1 MVVSKPFEAPVP
13 PPAKKILP
21 YEDESN
27 SIISLLRNQF
37 FTFMKKVQENGVD
50 TYQHLKKPYLYTGS
64 WMEGVSSIDEL
75 YDRLKDLN
83 SIEAILRVFNIL
95 CPYDKKLP
103 ASKGEEDIVD
113 NWYSNNPGL
122 NPNNPNNKTINN
134 NQRVDEGRE
143 KALNNALDIAR
154 NNLKEKEG
162 ELVNIKELLK
172 AEQAKNQGLK
182 DLEYELEIFKKDASK
197 NEESFKS
204 QLKASSDK
212 LKLLSE
218 ENSKLLERLKD
229 LDLVTESKRKAQ
241 ISSKSLESE
250 NSTLKAEIESLTSQL
265 SSIKSVS
272 KAQRAKTGQFFL
284 DIISNLKASPV
295 QKLEKEKNEKTDGLE
310 NLEDDDSI
318 IKLYQSLKGNP
329 PSMAQRLRDVD
340 GDGDG
345 MVLQTEFRNFLDKLK
360 ISPQDIE
367 ALCRVAGY
375 MNGKIK
381 LGIEEWRKILEERPK
396 LREIWEKELF
406 KRVLR
411 AIKAKNLSIER
422 LFSLID
428 VDNDEQ
434 VTPEELRTGLESLKI
449 ILNPRDFANMFKI
462 FDKDGSARISID
474 EMRSTLDYYEKQ
486 SGSEELNHDFDG
498 RFIEKGG
505 NEDYDEKIASQKLK
519 ISNQFNLPQKL
530 LEGDNLKISNECISL
545 VGDLKIQ
552 IPYGEGLDNIKN
564 LKEIVIRVRLKGVR
578 EPEITRGVLLLDSN
592 NWMFAVKVGIR
603 GELAENLGDS
613 LNFQMYSNMV
623 NFNIN

>member
-1 MVVSKPFEAPVP
+1 MVNKPFEVPVQ

-37 FTFMKKVQENGVD
+37 FIFMKKIQENGVE

-64 WMEGVSSIDEL
+64 WMEGVLSIDEL

-83 SIEAILRVFNIL
+83 SIEAVLRVFNIL

-103 ASKGEEDIVD
+103 AGKGEEDIVD
-113 NWYSNNPGL
+113 NWYSNNPGVIS
-122 NPNNPNNKTINN
+122 NNSNGKNINNN
-134 NQRVDEGRE
+134 NQRVDEARE
-143 KALNNALDIAR
+143 KALTSALDIAR
-154 NNLKEKEG
+154 NNLKEKEI
-162 ELVNIKELLK
+162 ELTRIQELLK
-172 AEQAKNQGLK
+172 TEQNKNQTLK

-212 LKLLSE
+212 QKLLSE
-218 ENSKLLERLKD
+218 ENTKLLERLKD
-229 LDLVTESKRKAQ
+229 LDIANESKKKVM
-241 ISSKSLESE
+241 ISNKGLESE

-265 SSIKSVS
+265 SSIKSLS
-272 KAQRAKTGQFFL
+272 KVQRAKTGQFFL
-284 DIISNLKASPV
+284 DILSTLKTAPV
-295 QKLEKEKNEKTDGLE
+295 QRLEKEKNDKADGLE

-345 MVLQTEFRNFLDKLK
+345 MVIQTEFRNFLDKLK

-411 AIKAKNLSIER
+411 AIKSKNLTIER

-434 VTPEELRTGLESLKI
+434 VTPEELRMGLESLKI
-449 ILNPRDFANMFKI
+449 ILNPRDFANMFKF
-462 FDKDGSARISID
+462 FDKDGSARISLD

-486 SGSEELNHDFDG
+486 SGSEDLNHDFDD

-519 ISNQFNLPQKL
+519 ISNQFTLPQKL
-530 LEGDNLKISNECISL
+530 LEGDNLKINNECVSL
-545 VGDLKIQ
+545 IGDLKIQ
-552 IPYGEGLDNIKN
+552 IPYGEGLENIKN
-564 LKEIVIRVRLKGVR
+564 LKEIVIRIRLKGVR

-592 NWMFAVKVGIR
+592 NWMFAVKVGLR

-613 LNFQMYSNMV
+613 LNIQIYSNMV
-623 NFNIN
+623 N